1 MFTWDQNCQTDSLTV
16 ALNLEALAWR
26 KRQFSRSLPLSLFH
40 LGGSQ
45 STPSTPDGC
54 VLCEHPGSRLVGG
67 LVGPS
72 WFCWCCVAGSG
83 CFGCA
88 GPAPSPK
95 IDNCCRIGV
104 EKKHLH
110 HCPAVLSHHRMSYLG
125 GNQST
130 HTESRQR
137 HVWCIFHH
145 HCCHITACLIFRLV
159 HFCQRGKRP
168 QGASGCCFKW
178 RLCFFE
184 GGEPAR
190 IPPFRGL
197 STNMASLPTSQN
209 HKHDDSSIPGALR
222 SLKLHHCDL

>member
-1 MFTWDQNCQTDSLTV
+1 MGLV
-16 ALNLEALAWR
+16 
-26 KRQFSRSLPLSLFH
+26 H

-197 STNMASLPTSQN
+197 STNMAALPTPAEPQT
-209 HKHDDSSIPGALR
+209 
-222 SLKLHHCDL
+222 

>member
-1 MFTWDQNCQTDSLTV
+1 MRRGWGEEEEETWGLFTRDQNCQTDSLTV

-110 HCPAVLSHHRMSYLG
+110 HCPAVLSHHRMSYLSFSPLL
-125 GNQST
+125 ST
-130 HTESRQR
+130 
-137 HVWCIFHH
+137 
-145 HCCHITACLIFRLV
+145 
-159 HFCQRGKRP
+159 GKKAP
-168 QGASGCCFKW
+168 
-178 RLCFFE
+178 
-184 GGEPAR
+184 
-190 IPPFRGL
+190 RGL
-197 STNMASLPTSQN
+197 RL
-209 HKHDDSSIPGALR
+209 LF
-222 SLKLHHCDL
+222 

>member
-1 MFTWDQNCQTDSLTV
+1 MAGWEKVT
-16 ALNLEALAWR
+16 AA
-26 KRQFSRSLPLSLFH
+26 
-40 LGGSQ
+40 GS
-45 STPSTPDGC
+45 G
-54 VLCEHPGSRLVGG
+54 
-67 LVGPS
+67 
-72 WFCWCCVAGSG
+72 CCVAGSG

>member
-1 MFTWDQNCQTDSLTV
+1 MFTRDQNCQTDSLTV

-110 HCPAVLSHHRMSYLG
+110 HCPAVTSPQSEEIKVRTPSH
-125 GNQST
+125 GNAT
-130 HTESRQR
+130 CGAFFTT
-137 HVWCIFHH
+137 
-145 HCCHITACLIFRLV
+145 TAV
-159 HFCQRGKRP
+159 
-168 QGASGCCFKW
+168 
-178 RLCFFE
+178 
-184 GGEPAR
+184 
-190 IPPFRGL
+190 
-197 STNMASLPTSQN
+197 TSQ
-209 HKHDDSSIPGALR
+209 HVLFFV
-222 SLKLHHCDL
+222 